1 MPNMN
6 PFLPATFSGKASN
19 EESTYLHRN
28 ICIVI
33 SGLCYGCTR
42 AGIVGLQP
50 PHPHPIHPTLHCRF
64 LCFLVLT
71 HSKGQPTIPNQPK

>member
-50 PHPHPIHPTLHCRF
+50 QTLTPSTPPCIAGSSVSW
-64 LCFLVLT
+64 C
-71 HSKGQPTIPNQPK
+71 